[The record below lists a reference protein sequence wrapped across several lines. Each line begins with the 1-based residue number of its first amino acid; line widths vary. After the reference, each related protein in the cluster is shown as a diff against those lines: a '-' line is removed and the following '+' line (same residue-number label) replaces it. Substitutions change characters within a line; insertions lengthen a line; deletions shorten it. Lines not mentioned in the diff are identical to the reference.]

1 MAASAQPVIQ
11 YANLVTIGYTSAI
24 HMGSDA
30 GTSDPTPNGANVT
43 WDFSSAT
50 LVMNVG
56 TMTWVDPATTPQG
69 ASYPASNLAQHITIP
84 GQDMYNYYDLQTTQ
98 LDQLADGVGS
108 SDVSIYADPKTIL
121 TFPMNYG
128 DSYVDNFTDNGDPN
142 SYTRTYSGYGT
153 VILPTGTYT
162 NVAKITSTSG
172 SIAFLTTDPV
182 AQLVNIDDD
191 GNVLVFGDPV
201 LGVAEQRAGPVLHA
215 WPNPATDIVTVSGIQ
230 RPATWE
236 LLDPQGRRARQGAAS
251 PGQLHLHLGD
261 LAPGCYELVLTD
273 HAGRQCLRL
282 VRS

>member
-1 MAASAQPVIQ
+1 MTASAQPVIQ
-11 YANLVTIGYTSAI
+11 YINLVAIGYTSAI
-24 HMGSDA
+24 HMGSDP
-30 GTSDPTPNGANVT
+30 GTSDPSPNGANVT

-69 ASYPASNLAQHITIP
+69 ASYPTSNLAQHITIP

-108 SDVSIYADPKTIL
+108 GDVSVYADPKTVL

-128 DSYVDNFTDNGDPN
+128 DSYVDNYTDNGDPN

-191 GNVLVFGDPV
+191 GSVLVFGDPV
-201 LGVAEQRAGPVLHA
+201 LGVAEQHADPVLHA
-215 WPNPATDIVTVSGIQ
+215 WPNPATDKVTVGGIQ
-230 RPATWE
+230 QPGTWDLVDATGRTQRGGTAAPGTLE
-236 LLDPQGRRARQGAAS
+236 LPLAG
-251 PGQLHLHLGD
+251 
-261 LAPGCYELVLTD
+261 LAPGCYALVLHD
-273 HAGRQCLRL
+273 AAGRRELRI
-282 VRS
+282 VKQ